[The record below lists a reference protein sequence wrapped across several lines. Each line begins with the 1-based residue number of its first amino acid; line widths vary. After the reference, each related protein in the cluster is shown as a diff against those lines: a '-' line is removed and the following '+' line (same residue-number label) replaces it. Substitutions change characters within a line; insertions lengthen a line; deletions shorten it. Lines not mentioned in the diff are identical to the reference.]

1 MGIAVRDPRVGRRLP
16 ARDLVA
22 GVWIGKGYEVAQYQL
37 HEAVF
42 PGRSAVVV
50 SRFVKRWRDRGLI
63 AVERWNR
70 VGMNRL
76 RLTTLG
82 RDHLLLSADAKPEDL
97 FVPARPVAP
106 KDVAHRMWVNDLR
119 VVLGRLPRK
128 PQHILP
134 FWLIERTFLPRPAAV
149 PDVLAITT
157 QPASL
162 LAIEVDLGGEPIQ
175 SVFVPKLRLLQE
187 VLRSASK
194 GGRAAILILTS
205 SPKRQES
212 ILSNTAALD
221 PSVPIA
227 VESLPPVSGRE
238 GLPAL
243 QRMFTPSIHSLSRS
257 DGEKPL

>member
-1 MGIAVRDPRVGRRLP
+1 MGIAVTDPRVGRKFP

-22 GVWIGKGYEVAQYQL
+22 GVWIGRGYEVAQYQL

-63 AVERWNR
+63 AVERWNK

-82 RDHLLLSADAKPEDL
+82 RDLLIHSAVAKPEDL
-97 FVPARPVAP
+97 FVPPRPVAP
-106 KDVAHRMWVNDLR
+106 KDLTHRMWANDLR

-128 PQHILP
+128 PDLILP
-134 FWLIERTFLPRPAAV
+134 FWSIERTFLPRPAAV
-149 PDVLAITT
+149 PDVLAVTVG
-157 QPASL
+157 PPSL

-175 SVFVPKLRLLQE
+175 SVFVPKLHLLQE
-187 VLRSASK
+187 VLRAASK

-205 SPKRQES
+205 GPRRQES
-212 ILSNTAALD
+212 IRTATVTLD
-221 PSVPIA
+221 GSIPIA
-227 VESLPPVSGRE
+227 VESLPGYAGRE
-238 GLPAL
+238 GLRTL
-243 QRMFTPSIHSLSRS
+243 EKMFTPGVKST
-257 DGEKPL
+257 